1 MGGMSSSEI
10 SITTSGY
17 GVFSG
22 SVSTKNN
29 GGFALV
35 RCQLNQISIG
45 RKKAIELRIKGD
57 SKVYQLRIK
66 DQSNLA
72 HGYVGSFQ
80 TSSKWETVRI
90 ELANLYPSYRGR
102 KLALPNFNATV
113 IDEVSILIAN
123 NKNELFKLL
132 IDTIQL
138 V

>member
-1 MGGMSSSEI
+1 M
-10 SITTSGY
+10 
-17 GVFSG
+17 
-22 SVSTKNN
+22 
-29 GGFALV
+29 

-123 NKNELFKLL
+123 NKNESFKLL